1 MKDKTIVRRD
11 HKRPLRFTSQIINLQ
26 PPATRWHIERITIM
40 EYKNQ
45 YFDSLEDLQK
55 HFAEKE
61 FKSWENV
68 DEYYDS
74 LHVRAK

>member
-1 MKDKTIVRRD
+1 
-11 HKRPLRFTSQIINLQ
+11 
-26 PPATRWHIERITIM
+26 M